1 LGGFGRVRED
11 LQKTVAGNKNSGNRN
26 PPKNK
31 TPIEKEKKILSALK
45 EGKGIRE
52 TAALIGVAHGTVERI
67 RYENADDLPSWRKK
81 TVENLTRVHDKLVNQ
96 LENSIEKL
104 PVASIPIGI
113 GILSDKINQH
123 SGFSAQVVE
132 HKHLH
137 IDHSAVNG
145 LLSDNKSEGKAEKQR
160 ETGPGKTQRDTKG
173 TVIDLEPASQNESAN
188 RDTNRGG
195 GGQEDSAALDT

>member
-1 LGGFGRVRED
+1 M
-11 LQKTVAGNKNSGNRN
+11 AGNKNSGNRGT
-26 PPKNK
+26 PKNK

-45 EGKGIRE
+45 QGKGIRE

-96 LENSIEKL
+96 LEKSIDRL

-145 LLSDNKSEGKAEKQR
+145 LLSDNQSGGNPPKQK
-160 ETGPGKTQRDTKG
+160 ETGQEGTNPDTKSP
-173 TVIDLEPASQNESAN
+173 VIDLEPANQKESPGE
-188 RDTNRGG
+188 DSKRGG
-195 GGQEDSAALDT
+195 GG

>member
-1 LGGFGRVRED
+1 M
-11 LQKTVAGNKNSGNRN
+11 AGSKNSGNRN

-52 TAALIGVAHGTVERI
+52 TAALVGVAHGTVERI

-188 RDTNRGG
+188 RDTKRGG
-195 GGQEDSAALDT
+195 GGQQDSAALDT

>member
-1 LGGFGRVRED
+1 MS
-11 LQKTVAGNKNSGNRN
+11 GNKNSVNRN

-31 TPIEKEKKILSALK
+31 RPIEKEKKILSALK
-45 EGKGIRE
+45 QGKGIRE

-145 LLSDNKSEGKAEKQR
+145 LLSDNKTEGNTGKQR
-160 ETGPGKTQRDTKG
+160 ETDQQKTDQDTTNNDQRI
-173 TVIDLEPASQNESAN
+173 IDIIPEKESKKESK
-188 RDTNRGG
+188 RGG
-195 GGQEDSAALDT
+195 GGQQDSAALDT

>member
-1 LGGFGRVRED
+1 M
-11 LQKTVAGNKNSGNRN
+11 AGNKNSGNRN

-45 EGKGIRE
+45 QGKGIRE

-145 LLSDNKSEGKAEKQR
+145 LLSDNKTEGNTGKQR
-160 ETGPGKTQRDTKG
+160 ETDQQKTDQDTTNNDQRI
-173 TVIDLEPASQNESAN
+173 IDIIPEKESKKESK
-188 RDTNRGG
+188 RGG
-195 GGQEDSAALDT
+195 GVNKIPPRWIHNGF

>member
-1 LGGFGRVRED
+1 M
-11 LQKTVAGNKNSGNRN
+11 AGNKNSGNRN

-52 TAALIGVAHGTVERI
+52 TAALVGVAHGTVERI

-188 RDTNRGG
+188 RDTKRGG
-195 GGQEDSAALDT
+195 GGQQDSAALDT

>member
-1 LGGFGRVRED
+1 M
-11 LQKTVAGNKNSGNRN
+11 
-26 PPKNK
+26 
-31 TPIEKEKKILSALK
+31 SALK
-45 EGKGIRE
+45 QGKGIRE

-145 LLSDNKSEGKAEKQR
+145 LLSDNKTEGNTGKQR
-160 ETGPGKTQRDTKG
+160 ETDQQKTDQDTTNNDQRI
-173 TVIDLEPASQNESAN
+173 IDIIPEKESKKESK
-188 RDTNRGG
+188 RGG
-195 GGQEDSAALDT
+195 GGQQDSAALDT

>member
-1 LGGFGRVRED
+1 M
-11 LQKTVAGNKNSGNRN
+11 AGNKNSGNRN

-31 TPIEKEKKILSALK
+31 TPIDKEKRIVSALK

-96 LENSIEKL
+96 LEKSIDRL

-145 LLSDNKSEGKAEKQR
+145 LLSDNKTEGKGPKQR
-160 ETGPGKTQRDTKG
+160 ESGQEGTILDTKEAA
-173 TVIDLEPASQNESAN
+173 IDVEPLNQKESPGE
-188 RDTNRGG
+188 DSKRGG
-195 GGQEDSAALDT
+195 GGRVNRGALDT

>member
-1 LGGFGRVRED
+1 M
-11 LQKTVAGNKNSGNRN
+11 AGNKNSGNRN

-45 EGKGIRE
+45 QGKGIRE

-145 LLSDNKSEGKAEKQR
+145 LLSDNKTEGNTGKQR
-160 ETGPGKTQRDTKG
+160 ETDQQKTDQDTTNNDQRI
-173 TVIDLEPASQNESAN
+173 IDIIPEKESKKESK
-188 RDTNRGG
+188 RWG
-195 GGQEDSAALDT
+195 GGQQDSAALDT

>member
-1 LGGFGRVRED
+1 M
-11 LQKTVAGNKNSGNRN
+11 AGNKNSGNRGT
-26 PPKNK
+26 PKNK

-52 TAALIGVAHGTVERI
+52 TAALTKVAHGTVERI
-67 RYENADDLPSWRKK
+67 RYENADNLPSWRKK
-81 TVENLTRVHDKLVNQ
+81 TVENLTRVHDKLVKQ
-96 LENSIEKL
+96 LEKSIDRL

-137 IDHSAVNG
+137 IDHSAVNS
-145 LLSDNKSEGKAEKQR
+145 LLSDNKSGGEASKQR
-160 ETGPGKTQRDTKG
+160 ESGQDGTILDTKSPA
-173 TVIDLEPASQNESAN
+173 IDVDLVNKKESPSE
-188 RDTNRGG
+188 DSKRGG
-195 GGQEDSAALDT
+195 GGRTNRGALNT

>member
-1 LGGFGRVRED
+1 M
-11 LQKTVAGNKNSGNRN
+11 AGNKNSGNRGT
-26 PPKNK
+26 PKNK

-45 EGKGIRE
+45 QGKGIRE

-96 LENSIEKL
+96 LEKSIDRL

-145 LLSDNKSEGKAEKQR
+145 LLSDNQSGGNPPKQK
-160 ETGPGKTQRDTKG
+160 ETGQEGTNPNTKSP
-173 TVIDLEPASQNESAN
+173 VIDLEPANQKESPGE
-188 RDTNRGG
+188 DSKRGG
-195 GGQEDSAALDT
+195 GGRANPAALDT